1 MLRSENGARGAPV
14 SRRALVLRSMLRS
27 YPHRRLLAAVEEH
40 VGELHEWPAKEQRLV
55 LAAADPG
62 RLNIFRFVLFLLG
75 NGAPPRAVARLL
87 VGGGLVRKPKE
98 KRDAWDV
105 FVAFRDGKL
114 RPDAFYWCMRSR
126 QRAEVNHPRS
136 WCRGGVPVGMR
147 DPKYWSESRVLLRM

>member
-1 MLRSENGARGAPV
+1 MCVTTIIDVCTMLC
-14 SRRALVLRSMLRS
+14 M
-27 YPHRRLLAAVEEH
+27 
-40 VGELHEWPAKEQRLV
+40 
-55 LAAADPG
+55 
-62 RLNIFRFVLFLLG
+62 FRFVLFLLG

-136 WCRGGVPVGMR
+136 WCRGGVPARPGQR
-147 DPKYWSESRVLLRM
+147 EGTEDWAWAGLDT